1 MSGPLTKYRYR
12 GTVLKL
18 NDTDAARLGL
28 TDADVVGAPEPAAAD
43 EPVGGP
49 EAVQQPAEVK
59 ARAGSS
65 NKARTAAAS
74 KGGRR
79 ATPAAVPEAAL
90 IPDAGQDG
98 TDGGSDQGDGAAD
111 SGGDGGP
118 GGGD

>member
-28 TDADVVGAPEPAAAD
+28 TDADVVGAPAPAAA
-43 EPVGGP
+43 
-49 EAVQQPAEVK
+49 EAVVETEAAQQPAEVK
-59 ARAGSS
+59 ALAGSS
-65 NKARTAAAS
+65 NKARTTAAN

-79 ATPAAVPEAAL
+79 AKPAPSAAAPVPDSDQGDAA
-90 IPDAGQDG
+90 AGG
-98 TDGGSDQGDGAAD
+98 DQGDGAAD
-111 SGGDGGP
+111 GGGDGGP